1 MPAVDQSPANRS
13 LRSARLRTRVTLA
26 LAIAIL
32 IPSMYGF
39 AGKFYEFLHLVRGES
54 DGAFAVA
61 PILNYLLAS
70 GGFLL
75 LLLWATANG
84 MFHDIE
90 RPKHTLLDREQQL
103 DAAQRRK

>member
-1 MPAVDQSPANRS
+1 MKKPFRS
-13 LRSARLRTRVTLA
+13 MTMRTKITIL

-39 AGKFYEFLHLVRGES
+39 IGKFYELYHVLRGEA

-61 PILNYLLAS
+61 PMLNYLLAS

-75 LLLWATANG
+75 LLLWATMNG

-90 RPKHTLLDREQQL
+90 GPKHSMLERERQL
-103 DAAQRRK
+103 DSQSDPK

>member
-1 MPAVDQSPANRS
+1 MKNIFRS
-13 LRSARLRTRVTLA
+13 MTMRTRITIL

-39 AGKFYEFLHLVRGES
+39 IGKFYELCQVLRGEA

-61 PILNYLLAS
+61 PMLNYLLAS

-75 LLLWATANG
+75 LLLWATMNG

-90 RPKHTLLDREQQL
+90 GPKHSLLERERRL
-103 DAAQRRK
+103 DSALNRNRKS